1 MPVAPVSAYNTA
13 EDVMNMARAFVNDSF
28 SQGAG
33 RILVDNASFSV
44 QYLNSALQVLQ
55 DRIGNA
61 GNLTLVQDNYLIENL
76 PAVVSIDPAVQCS
89 VSYTGYYNGT
99 AIYPAPLVIPG
110 NCISIKELWQR
121 QTGSGLPFTR
131 MSQAREGLASCV
143 QQQYFGEWEYRG
155 DSIYLNGATVPM
167 DLRVRYELRFAQ
179 ISPAT
184 PQNPWSGVQISV
196 LASVNQLATIVAYL
210 YARARGAA
218 AAPAMKADAEEQIR
232 LIENRYIRRAQ
243 AVPYHRKPYQDEAD
257 PNGIAL
263 PY

>member
-1 MPVAPVSAYNTA
+1 
-13 EDVMNMARAFVNDSF
+13 MNMARAFVNDSF

-33 RILVDNASFSV
+33 RILTDAAPFSV

-55 DRIGNA
+55 DRLANMGD
-61 GNLTLVQDNYLIENL
+61 LTVVQDNYLIENL
-76 PAVVSIDPAVQCS
+76 PPVVSIDPSVQVS

-99 AIYPAPLVIPG
+99 TIYPAPMVLPG
-110 NCISIKELWQR
+110 NCVSIKKLWQR
-121 QTGSGLPFTR
+121 QSGTGLSFIEMPQAADGLLSYP
-131 MSQAREGLASCV
+131 QG
-143 QQQYFGEWEYRG
+143 QYFNNWEYRG

-167 DLRVRYELRFAQ
+167 DLRIRYELRFAQ
-179 ISPAT
+179 IAAAT
-184 PQNPWSGVQISV
+184 PQNPWSSVQISV

-243 AVPYHRKPYQDEAD
+243 AVPYHRKPYQNEAE